1 MKARL
6 TTGEVV
12 TLGKGC
18 DCITHNIPHWVHEFR
33 QSRDMS
39 RKEFDGYV
47 HRMRAI
53 ESSAAGGKV
62 SLSVYF
68 DHALLKLAANACA
81 GDLSRLYG
89 HHHAEFAR
97 RGIAELIAEEADE
110 LTELQQQRIRAHW
123 ASLIPVKPE
132 PEPYAN
138 EASRVRIEA
147 ARTL

>member
-53 ESSAAGGKV
+53 ESSAAGGK
-62 SLSVYF
+62 
-68 DHALLKLAANACA
+68 AAEPISNCPAPA
-81 GDLSRLYG
+81 TGTGSSHINSRG
-89 HHHAEFAR
+89 PASDRRKAR
-97 RGIAELIAEEADE
+97 MAFP
-110 LTELQQQRIRAHW
+110 
-123 ASLIPVKPE
+123 S
-132 PEPYAN
+132 
-138 EASRVRIEA
+138 
-147 ARTL
+147 